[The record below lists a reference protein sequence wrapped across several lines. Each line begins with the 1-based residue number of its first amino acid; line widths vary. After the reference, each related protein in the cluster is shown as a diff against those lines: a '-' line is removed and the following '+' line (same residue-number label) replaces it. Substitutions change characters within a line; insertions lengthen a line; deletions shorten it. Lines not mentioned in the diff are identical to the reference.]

1 MPLQYIVLEIQTNAN
16 GNVGTLV
23 TAYADQMQAESKY
36 HTILAAAAISTL
48 PRHAAA
54 LLTSDGALQAAQSYE
69 HAAE

>member
-16 GNVGTLV
+16 GAIGTLV
-23 TAYADQMQAESKY
+23 TAYADQMQAESAY
-36 HTILAAAAISTL
+36 HSVLASAALSAL

-54 LLTSDGALQAAQSYE
+54 LLTSDGSLQAAQSYE

>member
-1 MPLQYIVLEIQTNAN
+1 MPLQYIVLEIQTNTN
-16 GNVGTLV
+16 GTIGTLV

-36 HTILAAAAISTL
+36 HTVLAAAAISAL